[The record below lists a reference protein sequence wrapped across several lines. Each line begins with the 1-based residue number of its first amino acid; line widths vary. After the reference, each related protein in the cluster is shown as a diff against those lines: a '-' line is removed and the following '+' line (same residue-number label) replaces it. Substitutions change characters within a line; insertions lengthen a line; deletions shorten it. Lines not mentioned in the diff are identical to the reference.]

1 MTTAIIYTNDNQECD
16 RIKTLLKT
24 LPSITEI
31 LEYKLGKH
39 FEKYQFE
46 MEFGGD
52 ASYPQVAIGTKHI
65 GSMKDTLNYLNINGM
80 FL

>member
-1 MTTAIIYTNDNQECD
+1 
-16 RIKTLLKT
+16 
-24 LPSITEI
+24 
-31 LEYKLGKH
+31 
-39 FEKYQFE
+39 